1 MKHTEDLARN
11 LESEFI
17 YTKTGTCISV
27 RWRALGWVPASEQPE
42 IQKKWDMYKALSL
55 RTLTEEKA

>member
-27 RWRALGWVPASEQPE
+27 RWRARGWVPASEQPE
-42 IQKKWDMYKALSL
+42 IQKSGICTSTVAQ
-55 RTLTEEKA
+55 TLTEEKA